1 MCVKFPPGDLNPSS
15 GHHTTPAFILMEWP
29 PYQGC
34 TVVLL
39 IVKDTKSFTTKN
51 LYINVEGDWC
61 YFDTIINECLNCFY
75 NWRHIILLNVHNNKI
90 CNATNIVEKTLRISR
105 ILAR

>member
-39 IVKDTKSFTTKN
+39 IVNDTKSFTTKN
-51 LYINVEGDWC
+51 LYINVEMKVIGAAL
-61 YFDTIINECLNCFY
+61 I
-75 NWRHIILLNVHNNKI
+75 R
-90 CNATNIVEKTLRISR
+90 
-105 ILAR
+105 